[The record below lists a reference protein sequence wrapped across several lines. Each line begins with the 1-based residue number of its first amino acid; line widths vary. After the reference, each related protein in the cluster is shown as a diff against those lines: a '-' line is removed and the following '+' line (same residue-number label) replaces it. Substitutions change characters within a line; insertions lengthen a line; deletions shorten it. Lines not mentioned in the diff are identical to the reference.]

1 MKKTY
6 VKPEVYF
13 ESFEL
18 SANIAAGCVFKTN
31 HDQNTCAY
39 KTATGRT
46 IFLEKAICEVPTQ
59 DGSYNSMCYH
69 HPTDDARLFSS

>member
-18 SANIAAGCVFKTN
+18 SANIAAGCVFKTY
-31 HDQNTCAY
+31 HTEYECTYSVAG
-39 KTATGRT
+39 KKL
-46 IFLEKAICEVPTQ
+46 FLSPNICTTSPQ
-59 DGSYNSMCYH
+59 DYDGTSMCYNN
-69 HPTDDARLFSS
+69 PTDDTKLFSS